1 MFPLLLDLVLQMKQ
15 IIMEDRTFPAN
26 VQDPA
31 LCISLHKKHKR
42 VLPILSTL
50 ALDALSLCGG
60 TYFNVE
66 GMRLSLGCS
75 HPLLARGKLH
85 LNLWSL
91 ESLRA
96 AVGRCLS
103 GNSEASEMF

>member
-1 MFPLLLDLVLQMKQ
+1 
-15 IIMEDRTFPAN
+15 MEDRTFPAN

-42 VLPILSTL
+42 VLPILSTF
-50 ALDALSLCGG
+50 ALNALILCGG

-66 GMRLSLGCS
+66 GMLLSLGCS
-75 HPLLARGKLH
+75 QPLLARGKLH

-91 ESLRA
+91 DSIRA
-96 AVGRCLS
+96 AVDRCFS
-103 GNSEASEMF
+103 GNSEASEMS